1 MNVKASARAQRGASL
16 VVGLIMLVLVTVMV
30 SSNFTLSTTNL
41 KAVGNMQ
48 LRDEAIAAANKAIE
62 QVIGTPFTDAPT
74 EDEILV
80 DIDNDGSTDYRVIVD
95 IPTCVQAD
103 PFIISSAA
111 PSSIALGSAFAIA
124 GSTFYQTIWDLNAT
138 VTDDATGTS
147 VSVREGVRTLLTQ
160 AEYNAVCL

>member
-1 MNVKASARAQRGASL
+1 
-16 VVGLIMLVLVTVMV
+16 VLMTVMV

-80 DIDNDGSTDYRVIVD
+80 DIDNDGTSDYRVLVEVPI
-95 IPTCVQAD
+95 CVQAD
-103 PFIISSAA
+103 QYVIPGAA
-111 PSSIALGSAFAIA
+111 PSSIALGAAFAVA

-147 VSVREGVRTLLTQ
+147 VSVREGVRMLLTQ
-160 AEYNAVCL
+160 TEYNAVCL